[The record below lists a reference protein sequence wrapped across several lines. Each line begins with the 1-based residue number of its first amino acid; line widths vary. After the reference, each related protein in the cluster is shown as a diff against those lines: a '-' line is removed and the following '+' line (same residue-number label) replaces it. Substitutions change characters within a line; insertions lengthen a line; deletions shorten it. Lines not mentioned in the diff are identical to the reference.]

1 MCYYTNNK
9 KQRTNNGGDQGF
21 KTKVTEDVVSEIM
34 LEFEDEAPVAVE
46 FFGQKLIIQ
55 KNALIYKEEET
66 QLPESFREI
75 HILIDRE
82 ILEVFGNEGTLNAYY
97 ETGSDILQGEI
108 SVSGGNG
115 SGKLFEWR
123 R

>member
-34 LEFEDEAPVAVE
+34 LELEDEAPVAVE

>member
-1 MCYYTNNK
+1 M
-9 KQRTNNGGDQGF
+9 
-21 KTKVTEDVVSEIM
+21 VSEIM
-34 LEFEDEAPVAVE
+34 LELEDEAPVAVE

>member
-34 LEFEDEAPVAVE
+34 LELEDEAPVAVE

-123 R
+123 K